1 MSLKEATR
9 EKRQGGQDAVYYR
22 ITDSTKISSVSMK
35 KLLSH
40 TKTKM
45 ELTSYLAD
53 KAMTHFSRQGGR
65 RFVVAWGSEC
75 KVTHKDVRNLQSS
88 QEEADTKIIFH
99 AADAT
104 SDGAI
109 EIQVHSPD
117 TDVFVLALRRY
128 PELCAN
134 VSFVTGKGRNRRAIK
149 LQPIVQ
155 ALGEARTAALPA
167 FHALS
172 GADNT
177 GCFSGHAKP
186 LCWKAFLNVDEDVV
200 KEMAKLGRA
209 PTPSDETMKA
219 IEKFVCEL
227 YVPKTALSTVKD
239 LRWWLFRKKQAQSE
253 RLPPTQGAL
262 CEAVL
267 RAHYQGM
274 VWNND
279 IVANPDIPSPENYGW
294 EKHDNRWLPVMTKLP
309 PAPEAIIYQVKC
321 GCMKQC
327 ASNRCQCQKNGLSCT
342 DLCSCYDE
350 EDEPCQ
356 NVFSEVI
363 DNDEDNA

>member
-1 MSLKEATR
+1 MSLEEATR

-45 ELTSYLAD
+45 ALTTYLAD

-75 KVTHKDVRNLQSS
+75 KATHKDVRNLQSS
-88 QEEADTKIIFH
+88 QEEAHTKIILH

-104 SDGAI
+104 SDGAM

-149 LQPIVQ
+149 LQAIVQ

-200 KEMAKLGRA
+200 KEMAKLGTA

-227 YVPKTALSTVKD
+227 YVSKTALSTMKD
-239 LRWWLFRKKQAQSE
+239 LRWWFFRKKQAQSE

-267 RAHYQGM
+267 CAHYQVM

-279 IVANPDIPSPENYGW
+279 IVANPDIPSPKNYG
-294 EKHDNRWLPVMTKLP
+294 
-309 PAPEAIIYQVKC
+309 
-321 GCMKQC
+321 
-327 ASNRCQCQKNGLSCT
+327 
-342 DLCSCYDE
+342 
-350 EDEPCQ
+350 
-356 NVFSEVI
+356 
-363 DNDEDNA
+363 